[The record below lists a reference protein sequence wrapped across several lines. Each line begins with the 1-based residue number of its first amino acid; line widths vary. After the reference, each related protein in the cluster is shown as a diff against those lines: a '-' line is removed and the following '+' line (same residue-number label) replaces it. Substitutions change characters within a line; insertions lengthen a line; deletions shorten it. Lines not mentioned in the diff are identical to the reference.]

1 VTWSELER
9 RAPQRAEVGGAVLR
23 RGSRVRLAPRP
34 GGDVLDAAL
43 AGQAAIVEAIEEDVD
58 GRLHV
63 AVVVEGDPGRDLGA
77 ARMPGHRFFFPL
89 DEVEPLLGAPPTRVL
104 VAGIGNVFL
113 GDDGFG
119 SALARRLAERALP
132 AGVTVRDFGIRG
144 MDLAYALGEDWDAAL
159 LLDAVPGGEPPGTLS
174 IIEPELDDDDAVE
187 LDTHGM
193 HPVKVLRLAREL
205 GPLPGRTLVVGCE
218 PQTRPRPD
226 DEDMAMELSAPVSEA
241 VARAIELVETLLED
255 IIDDEER
262 RR

>member
-9 RAPQRAEVGGAVLR
+9 QAPQRAQLDGVVLR

-34 GGDVLDAAL
+34 GGDVLDLAL
-43 AGQAAIVEAIEEDVD
+43 AGRTAIVESIEEDVD

-63 AVVVEGDPGRDLGA
+63 AVTVEDDPGRDLGD

-89 DEVEPLLGAPPTRVL
+89 DEVQPLPDGAPPRVL

-119 SALARRLAERALP
+119 SMLARRLAEQELP
-132 AGVTVRDFGIRG
+132 DGVTVRDFGIRG

-159 LLDAVPGGEPPGTLS
+159 LLDAVPAGEPPGTLS
-174 IIEPELDDDDAVE
+174 IIEPELDEDSVE

-205 GPLPGRTLVVGCE
+205 GPLPRPTLVVGCE
-218 PQTRPRPD
+218 PQTPVSAD
-226 DEDMAMELSAPVSEA
+226 DGDMAMELSQPVRAAVDEA
-241 VARAIELVETLLED
+241 VGVVMSLLKAL
-255 IIDDEER
+255 IKNEEVR
-262 RR
+262 P